1 MDAVEF
7 LKAWRRMCKTKDC
20 ENCEADEF
28 CRRFITDLDK
38 PEKLLS
44 VVEEWEKEHPVKTRQ
59 DEFLEHYP
67 NAKLNDAGR
76 VKLCPLSVDK
86 NYNLCDLVHDCFACK
101 DYYWSQEIE

>member
-7 LKAWRRMCKTKDC
+7 LNKWARMCQENFHDC
-20 ENCEADEF
+20 MDCPACTLCHTSSNRPEELVCMVKEW
-28 CRRFITDLDK
+28 DK
-38 PEKLLS
+38 K
-44 VVEEWEKEHPVKTRQ
+44 KHKKTRQ

-76 VKLCPLSVDK
+76 IKLCPLTVDK